1 MTPALW
7 AELVGAIVTISGAL
21 AAYLKA
27 NTAQKSAD
35 NATQAVNAH
44 VMTHVIN
51 RSLERANTMSVPDD
65 TIVPTAPAM
74 TSPGDP
80 APELTDPIGRQGASL
95 MGLSGQPPQT
105 DPLEP
110 ENAPEPTAPPVP
122 DPVVLNPNTVD
133 TEPPP
138 PVKTAESVLDRIIEG
153 LTELRGLL

>member
-74 TSPGDP
+74 TSDAAEL

-95 MGLSGQPPQT
+95 MGLSGQVPQT
-105 DPLEP
+105 G
-110 ENAPEPTAPPVP
+110 
-122 DPVVLNPNTVD
+122 
-133 TEPPP
+133 TEP
-138 PVKTAESVLDRIIEG
+138 
-153 LTELRGLL
+153 